1 MQDGHKTRVDLNEGS
16 SYGERTVSYVPEQS
30 YQGDR
35 QKELE
40 NLRKQVNDLEIE
52 LKGQHCRRKQD
63 DLFVDLDYISGA
75 SSQGSGSHNSRER
88 SYETTKWRS
97 ESRCHV
103 RHGHYNA
110 ALNALSRALR
120 RVARSS
126 FFEQIERI
134 EMLRWF
140 TLPLFIIYDGKTDPI
155 EHVSHYI
162 QIMSLYSHNDRY
174 SRLVLAQLLRD
185 GLTD

>member
-1 MQDGHKTRVDLNEGS
+1 M
-16 SYGERTVSYVPEQS
+16 
-30 YQGDR
+30 
-35 QKELE
+35 
-40 NLRKQVNDLEIE
+40 
-52 LKGQHCRRKQD
+52 
-63 DLFVDLDYISGA
+63 
-75 SSQGSGSHNSRER
+75 RER
-88 SYETTKWRS
+88 SYETTEWHS

-103 RHGHYNA
+103 QHGHYNA

-120 RVARSS
+120 RVAWSL

-140 TLPLFIIYDGKTDPI
+140 TLPPFIIYDGKTDPI